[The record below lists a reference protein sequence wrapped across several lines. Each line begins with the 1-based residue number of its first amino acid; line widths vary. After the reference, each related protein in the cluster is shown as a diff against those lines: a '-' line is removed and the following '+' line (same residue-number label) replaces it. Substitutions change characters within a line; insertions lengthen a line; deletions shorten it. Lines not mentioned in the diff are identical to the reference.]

1 MSGWIQAT
9 MQQKTILASFF
20 ITDTSSVAGKEVEH
34 SDSKKFDE
42 DSHHTTATRYKQ
54 ASSSNPEP
62 LALAGGPL
70 TPSTLLAHGFSLTS
84 KPSSSNSEEDE
95 MLMRA
100 IALSLGENISEPASA
115 LDSTSESNS
124 GTASKPQQQPN
135 VLEAEKDDPN
145 NPR

>member
-1 MSGWIQAT
+1 MNNPVSP
-9 MQQKTILASFF
+9 
-20 ITDTSSVAGKEVEH
+20 TSSFRQTSGG
-34 SDSKKFDE
+34 
-42 DSHHTTATRYKQ
+42 
-54 ASSSNPEP
+54 NPEP
-62 LALAGGPL
+62 LAPAGAQL
-70 TPSTLLAHGFSLTS
+70 TPSTSLAPSFSLS
-84 KPSSSNSEEDE
+84 SRPSSSESEQDE

-100 IALSLGENISEPASA
+100 LALSLGENISEPASA

>member
-1 MSGWIQAT
+1 MNNPVSSTQTSGGN
-9 MQQKTILASFF
+9 L
-20 ITDTSSVAGKEVEH
+20 
-34 SDSKKFDE
+34 
-42 DSHHTTATRYKQ
+42 
-54 ASSSNPEP
+54 EP
-62 LALAGGPL
+62 LAPAGAQL
-70 TPSTLLAHGFSLTS
+70 TPSTSLAPSFSLS
-84 KPSSSNSEEDE
+84 SRPSSSESEQDE

-135 VLEAEKDDPN
+135 ILEAEKDAPN